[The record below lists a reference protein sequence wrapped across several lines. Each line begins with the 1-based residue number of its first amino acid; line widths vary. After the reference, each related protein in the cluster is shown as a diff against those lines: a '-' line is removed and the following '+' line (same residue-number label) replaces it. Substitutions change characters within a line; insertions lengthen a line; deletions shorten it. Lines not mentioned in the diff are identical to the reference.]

1 MPQQRAAPSA
11 ASTAPGLPC
20 QAHTPPRELSQRAP
34 QLKPESRT
42 RGMALGHG
50 APGLFPGVTVP
61 PPVSNHDT
69 DLGLRPTQAA
79 TGPATAPHPPTTERL
94 KVSRQDRC
102 RVPGSVT
109 HCGSAR
115 LTLSH
120 DPLGRAGSGW
130 PGRRVAG
137 EGTLT
142 GQGTRWAL
150 LTALP
155 SSQRTSVP
163 CYSQS
168 IAPINSAA
176 LTGPPTPASQTPPPA
191 LPLTPFP
198 LRPPM
203 AWITQGGSQSYRPCP
218 LVRPQLR
225 RLLSQGLVPGA
236 SEQGPGNRLVP
247 RALLCSR

>member
-1 MPQQRAAPSA
+1 MPQQRAAPQQPAQRPAFPARHTRRPGSSA
-11 ASTAPGLPC
+11 TGRHSSSRSHALVEWLWDTVHLARSPGS
-20 QAHTPPRELSQRAP
+20 LSLLQC
-34 QLKPESRT
+34 
-42 RGMALGHG
+42 
-50 APGLFPGVTVP
+50 
-61 PPVSNHDT
+61 HDT
-69 DLGLRPTQAA
+69 DLGLRPTQVA
-79 TGPATAPHPPTTERL
+79 TGQATAPHPPTTERL

-120 DPLGRAGSGW
+120 DPPGRAGSGW

-142 GQGTRWAL
+142 SQGTRWAL
-150 LTALP
+150 LTPLP

-168 IAPINSAA
+168 TAPFNSAA
-176 LTGPPTPASQTPPPA
+176 PTGPPTPASETPSPA
-191 LPLTPFP
+191 MAPTPFP

-236 SEQGPGNRLVP
+236 SERGPGNRLVP
-247 RALLCSR
+247 RALLRGR